1 MRCNNKWIMNNMFKN
16 INLLTSFFLII
27 YPLALIAL
35 GVHYFLNYQPTW
47 FEFALFVFGYYA
59 ANIAVGVGLHRLWS
73 HNAFKTNKVV
83 EFILVLFAAKTLQ
96 GPVLSWVSNHCNH
109 HTYTD
114 KDKDPHTP
122 LKYNGG
128 VAGFLWA
135 HIGWM
140 LIGEGSYKS
149 IDRVTMV
156 KHGKNSILRW
166 QLKHYYKIA
175 IFMNTIFPAFIGYLI
190 GGTLFSAYIG
200 FLFIGLGRALQQQ
213 ATFCVNSLC
222 HFIGTKKYYKG
233 TAGDIWWMALFLLGE
248 NWHNYH
254 HAFPSDYRNG
264 VKWYQFDVHKW
275 IIYLMSLVGLATHLD
290 RTPEVRIK
298 AKMNETENY
307 LIEKRRVQL
316 VMVQSKVDQLIGGLY
331 SKISEF
337 ESSSATVKNQL
348 KKSCG
353 EILESL
359 NKLAEQLHSSIKLT
373 EISSEKILKIANQKI
388 KEAECFISQLCN
400 EPDMQ
405 PVK

>member
-1 MRCNNKWIMNNMFKN
+1 MFKN
-16 INLLTSFFLII
+16 INLLSSFFLII
-27 YPLALIAL
+27 YPIALIAL
-35 GVHYFLNYQPTW
+35 GVNYFLNHPVTW
-47 FEFALFVFGYYA
+47 FEFTLFVSGYYA
-59 ANIAVGVGLHRLWS
+59 SNIAVGVGLHRLWS

-83 EFILVLFAAKTLQ
+83 EFILVLFSAGTLQ
-96 GPVLSWVSNHCNH
+96 GPILSWVSNHCNH

-114 KDKDPHTP
+114 KDKDPHSP
-122 LKYNGG
+122 LKFNNR
-128 VAGFLWA
+128 VAGFIWA

-140 LIGEGSYKS
+140 LVGEGSYKS

-156 KHGKNSILRW
+156 KHGKNPLLRW
-166 QLKHYYKIA
+166 QLKYYYQIA
-175 IFMNTIFPAFIGYLI
+175 IFMNTILPALIGYLI
-190 GGTLFSAYIG
+190 GSTLFSAYTA
-200 FLFIGLGRALQQQ
+200 FLFIGLGRAFQQQ

-222 HFIGTKKYYKG
+222 HFIGSKKYYKG

-275 IIYLMSLVGLATHLD
+275 IIYLMSVLGLAWDLE

-307 LIEKRRVQL
+307 LIEQRRAQL
-316 VMVQSKVDQLIGGLY
+316 VVVQNKVEQLISGLY

-337 ESSSATVKNQL
+337 ENSSANLKNQL
-348 KKSCG
+348 KRSCG
-353 EILESL
+353 EIVESL
-359 NKLAEQLHSSIKLT
+359 NKLAEQLHSSIKLS
-373 EISSEKILKIANQKI
+373 EISSEKILKIANKKI
-388 KEAECFISQLCN
+388 QEAEYFISQLCT
-400 EPDMQ
+400 ELEAK